1 MKEYLRLYGRTAVM
15 VLVLLHM
22 AAVLSFSVPSQAR
35 GAIAGFLRNTVR
47 PELAGYLL
55 ATSQWQEWNLFAPD
69 PQREVRTF
77 AVDAESGVRWEPVAS
92 FEAGAFPWWRH
103 ATYAKLLPAVLMKE
117 RLDYDVFRER
127 FLQILCD
134 DMGIAP
140 NTMIRLR
147 EESHL
152 IPYTDEHRSDA
163 WWDAMEPSSSSTV
176 IHIATCDSL

>member
-1 MKEYLRLYGRTAVM
+1 MKEYLRLYGKTAVM
-15 VLVLLHM
+15 VLVILHM
-22 AAVLSFSVPSQAR
+22 AAVLSFSIPSQAQ
-35 GAIAGFLRNTVR
+35 GAVAGFLRDRVR

-77 AVDAESGVRWEPVAS
+77 AMDKESGLRWEPVAS
-92 FEAGAFPWWRH
+92 FEAGSFPWWRH
-103 ATYAKLLPAVLMKE
+103 ATYAKLLPATLMKE

-134 DMGIAP
+134 DMDIAP
-140 NTMIRLR
+140 HTMVRLR
-147 EESHL
+147 EETKVT
-152 IPYTDEHRSDA
+152 PYTDTHQSDA
-163 WWDAMEPSSSSTV
+163 WWDAMEPASSSTI